1 MKQVNLT
8 LPGLFKNLGL
18 CVFMVVLA
26 SLFAGNLNAQSAYGL
41 PSLKS
46 ADQAASELMSAY
58 NAILPQAKQAGQG
71 SQLMNTAELY
81 LKMVDALTNRS
92 DRNMDTYSVLISG
105 IDVNHYSNLVVRNG
119 NSLDMDATIRKV
131 LNTPEYQSMV
141 AVIRQ

>member
-8 LPGLFKNLGL
+8 LTGLFKNLGL

-26 SLFAGNLNAQSAYGL
+26 SAFAGNLNAQSAYGL

-46 ADQAASELMSAY
+46 ADQAASDLMNAY

-92 DRNMDTYSVLISG
+92 DRNMDTYSVLISS
-105 IDVNHYSNLVVRNG
+105 IDVSRYNNLVVRNG
-119 NSLDMDATIRKV
+119 NALNTDATIRNV